1 MSEFFDR
8 LFNKFPGSIFT
19 RDPNSRIGKLFLMG
33 TEKVDEVKVV
43 AEDFKRL
50 RDPKSINGR
59 LLDLTGE
66 IVREGRNGR
75 NDNRY
80 QTIIAA
86 SGRKRT
92 APGPIPSIN
101 DIMIIIFGDSFI
113 RIDPGWL
120 LRNRATQKLDGL
132 SFLDGNGLLDP
143 DHQINVL
150 DGNGLLDGTG
160 FLFPGQFID
169 PAHFE
174 VVLDGPVET
183 IDIFDGFTEFVEEI
197 SAAGVSNSVNATL
210 AGDVA
215 SGPSYPF
222 ELDVA

>member
-8 LFNKFPGSIFT
+8 LFKEFPSSIFT

-43 AEDFKRL
+43 AEDFQRL
-50 RDPKSINGR
+50 RDPKLINGR

-66 IVREGRNGR
+66 IVREERNGR

-101 DIMIIIFGDSFI
+101 DVMDIIFGTSFI

-120 LRNRATQKLDGL
+120 LRNRATKKLDGL
-132 SFLDGNGLLDP
+132 SFLDGAGLLDP

-150 DGNGLLDGTG
+150 DGNGFLDGTG

-174 VVLDGPVET
+174 LVFDGPVEE
-183 IDIFDGFTEFVEEI
+183 IPLFDGFTEFVEEV
-197 SAAGVSNSVNATL
+197 SAAGVSNSVNATMI
-210 AGDVA
+210 GDA
-215 SGPSYPF
+215 DSGPSYPL
-222 ELDVA
+222 ELDIA